1 MRGRLR
7 VYFFCTVTPDEGD
20 SETQV
25 YRMCMERMSEK
36 VVGIGRGLDLPLEEN
51 SIGGTDGRGFNL
63 YGCTSNNATGV
74 CVLMYLFDR

>member
-36 VVGIGRGLDLPLEEN
+36 VAAGRGLDLLLEN
-51 SIGGTDGRGFNL
+51 T
-63 YGCTSNNATGV
+63 
-74 CVLMYLFDR
+74 

>member
-36 VVGIGRGLDLPLEEN
+36 VAAGRRLDLPLEK
-51 SIGGTDGRGFNL
+51 ITGGTGRGFNL
-63 YGCTSNNATGV
+63 YGCTSNNDTGV
-74 CVLMYLFDR
+74 CASSGKRTSS